1 MPNSEIQNQPLMP
14 APTQQAEINGQG
26 VRPSRAYKVA
36 GLTLLACVLIVG
48 QATIAYFLISQ
59 QGDIKTLKE
68 QNDLNSKLSNGRSV
82 AGSVRMHVP
91 MNAFPKLMDLTTW
104 EDSTEVHEKKVPREA
119 TQCHLEAAGVKPVE
133 VPGFHPDC
141 DERGLYRAQQCFL
154 ESCWCVDTATG
165 QEISGSLTKG
175 LASCG
180 APVSTADEISS
191 RDERQFNS
199 KSRQFY
205 ISIHF

>member
-1 MPNSEIQNQPLMP
+1 MSNSEIQNQPLLAP
-14 APTQQAEINGQG
+14 PTQQAEINGQG

-48 QATIAYFLISQ
+48 QATIAYFLFSQ
-59 QGDIKTLKE
+59 QSDIKSLKV
-68 QNDLNSKLSNGRSV
+68 QNENLNSKLSNGRSV
-82 AGSVRMHVP
+82 
-91 MNAFPKLMDLTTW
+91 
-104 EDSTEVHEKKVPREA
+104 PREV

-133 VPGFHPDC
+133 IPDFHPDC

-180 APVSTADEISS
+180 APVFTAGYRGRMMRMPDVAA
-191 RDERQFNS
+191 
-199 KSRQFY
+199 
-205 ISIHF
+205 

>member
-59 QGDIKTLKE
+59 QGDLKTLKE
-68 QNDLNSKLSNGRSV
+68 QNDLNSKMSNGRS
-82 AGSVRMHVP
+82 
-91 MNAFPKLMDLTTW
+91 
-104 EDSTEVHEKKVPREA
+104 VPREA
-119 TQCHLEAAGVKPVE
+119 TQCHLEAAGVKPVQ

-154 ESCWCVDTATG
+154 DSCWCVDTATG

-180 APVSTADEISS
+180 APVSTGS
-191 RDERQFNS
+191 RGRMMRMPDVAA
-199 KSRQFY
+199 
-205 ISIHF
+205 

>member
-1 MPNSEIQNQPLMP
+1 MPNSEIQNQRLLP

-48 QATIAYFLISQ
+48 QATIAYFLFSQ
-59 QGDIKTLKE
+59 QGDIKSLKV
-68 QNDLNSKLSNGRSV
+68 QNENLNSKLSNGRSV
-82 AGSVRMHVP
+82 AGSVRMHIP
-91 MNAFPKLMDLTTW
+91 MNTFPKLLDLTTE
-104 EDSTEVHEKKVPREA
+104 EDSTEVQEKKVPREA

-133 VPGFHPDC
+133 IPGFQPNC

-175 LASCG
+175 LASCD
-180 APVSTADEISS
+180 APVFTAGS
-191 RDERQFNS
+191 RGRMMRMPDVAA
-199 KSRQFY
+199 
-205 ISIHF
+205 